1 MTKNPAAPKP
11 WWGEYTLED
20 GQTGRWRIGAL
31 TLWAQRRTGEWR
43 LAHGSTNDPFDDAVS
58 VEVPCREAI
67 PSKDLTATRYGMKHT
82 NGALALEPA
91 LPDRAV
97 VSRPDTPFYV
107 LAGEEVRLYISTPI
121 WVRVGSGGR
130 TLLEVPVYRPSDTW
144 FGPSTREGEVCYD
157 TRTTCRTELSEVP
170 RRPHR
175 AVAAVRIRN
184 RTEKP
189 VLIERLNLPV
199 PFLSVYAS
207 PPGTLWTQ
215 GVTLEM
221 VSDGGTAELRID
233 KGPPPEAQGAALV
246 SGPREDAD
254 KNLLVRAL
262 SALIG

>member
-1 MTKNPAAPKP
+1 MTKTPPAPRS
-11 WWGEYTLED
+11 WWGEYTLQD

-31 TLWAQRRTGEWR
+31 TVWAQRRAAEWR
-43 LAHGSTNDPFDDAVS
+43 LAHGSTNDPFDDAVR
-58 VEVPCREAI
+58 VEVPCGDPI
-67 PSKDLTATRYGMKHT
+67 PTQGVTATRYGMKHT
-82 NGALALEPA
+82 GGALVLEPA

-97 VSRPDTPFYV
+97 VSRPDIPFYV
-107 LAGEEVRLYISTPI
+107 LAGEEVRLYLSTPI
-121 WVRVGSGGR
+121 WVRVGTGGR

-157 TRTTCRTELSEVP
+157 TRTTCRTDLSEVP

-184 RTEKP
+184 RSEKP

-207 PPGTLWTQ
+207 PAGTLWTQ

-221 VSDGGTAELRID
+221 ESDGGTAELQID
-233 KGPPPEAQGAALV
+233 KAAPPEAQGAALV
-246 SGPREDAD
+246 SGPREAAD

>member
-1 MTKNPAAPKP
+1 MTKNTAAPAV
-11 WWGEYTLED
+11 WWREYTLED

-31 TLWAQRRTGEWR
+31 TLWAQRRIGEWR

-58 VEVPCREAI
+58 VEAPCAGPI
-67 PSKDLTATRYGMKHT
+67 PSQGVTATRYGMKHT
-82 NGALALEPA
+82 DGVLALEPA
-91 LPDRAV
+91 LPDRPV

-107 LAGEEVRLYISTPI
+107 LAGEEVRLYISAPI
-121 WVRVGSGGR
+121 WVRVRAGGR
-130 TLLEVPVYRPSDTW
+130 KLLEVPVYRPSDTW
-144 FGPSTREGEVCYD
+144 FGPSTREGEICYD
-157 TRTTCRTELSEVP
+157 TRTSCRTELSDLP

-184 RTEKP
+184 RTGEP

-207 PPGTLWTQ
+207 PAGTLWTQ

-221 VSDGGTAELRID
+221 ANEGGTAELRID
-233 KGPPPEAQGAALV
+233 KGAPSEAQGAALV
-246 SGPREDAD
+246 SGPREDTD
-254 KNLLVRAL
+254 RNLLVRAL

>member
-1 MTKNPAAPKP
+1 
-11 WWGEYTLED
+11 
-20 GQTGRWRIGAL
+20 
-31 TLWAQRRTGEWR
+31 
-43 LAHGSTNDPFDDAVS
+43 
-58 VEVPCREAI
+58 
-67 PSKDLTATRYGMKHT
+67 
-82 NGALALEPA
+82 
-91 LPDRAV
+91 
-97 VSRPDTPFYV
+97 
-107 LAGEEVRLYISTPI
+107 
-121 WVRVGSGGR
+121 
-130 TLLEVPVYRPSDTW
+130 
-144 FGPSTREGEVCYD
+144 
-157 TRTTCRTELSEVP
+157 
-170 RRPHR
+170 
-175 AVAAVRIRN
+175 VAAVRIRN